1 MWLWLLTGG
10 EPRRST
16 RAVRSGSSCKTWRPT
31 LPGCRG
37 TWRAAMPRPR
47 AAAVG
52 HEGPSSGDLLKSLA
66 SQFEDYV
73 RELGRLNL
81 AYARGL
87 QDLAT
92 TSSERLQ
99 DVVSGAATRAEH
111 GRSSTSVRRA
121 GPNSGPGAASSP
133 QAASP
138 PHAALAL
145 DGPIGGTAS
154 GAFTVAN
161 PREETVRL
169 SFDAGLLTDRTGS
182 SGEAGSDAMSSAE
195 GFAPAFA
202 FDPATLELAPGS
214 ESTVTVTLRLPARTF
229 KAGRDYRG
237 EVQVVGGD
245 GAVLDV
251 TVRPRTRST
260 PKPGGDEGDAKKARR
275 RRRRRRRRLR
285 RRRLRRRSRQRR
297 SDQLVRRVHLVSKG
311 EALAH
316 QPRHMRAGHQ
326 PGQRARH
333 RRARRSGGV
342 AELRCLA
349 RGIPIPPAHRPGLVA
364 GGQWWPARQPGQRL
378 RCRSTEPGAVSRAGE
393 MWSARA
399 GQLRDQAVHRAPRAV
414 LAPEQI
420 ALARYASLSEDHV
433 PASRVAD
440 GDHVAAAGKRRAG
453 RVQQIAH
460 HDGVAGDQPPV
471 RTTEDDGRA
480 GSHQLDPSSLRCL
493 CCRFLLLLLGVEIGR
508 HPLGPDTVLS
518 RRPVVARCSTRRSP
532 TTT

>member
-1 MWLWLLTGG
+1 MAVAADGWRTASEHSGG
-10 EPRRST
+10 SVWQQLQDLATDAARLQGNVARSY
-16 RAVRSGSSCKTWRPT
+16 
-31 LPGCRG
+31 
-37 TWRAAMPRPR
+37 AAAAR
-47 AAAVG
+47 AAVG

-260 PKPGGDEGDAKKARR
+260 PKPAVKAKKATA
-275 RRRRRRRRLR
+275 
-285 RRRLRRRSRQRR
+285 
-297 SDQLVRRVHLVSKG
+297 KK
-311 EALAH
+311 ATAKK
-316 QPRHMRAGHQ
+316 A
-326 PGQRARH
+326 
-333 RRARRSGGV
+333 V
-342 AELRCLA
+342 AKKAAAKKQAAAKR
-349 RGIPIPPAHRPGLVA
+349 PA
-364 GGQWWPARQPGQRL
+364 
-378 RCRSTEPGAVSRAGE
+378 
-393 MWSARA
+393 
-399 GQLRDQAVHRAPRAV
+399 RAPRT
-414 LAPEQI
+414 P
-420 ALARYASLSEDHV
+420 R
-433 PASRVAD
+433 
-440 GDHVAAAGKRRAG
+440 
-453 RVQQIAH
+453 QQ
-460 HDGVAGDQPPV
+460 G
-471 RTTEDDGRA
+471 
-480 GSHQLDPSSLRCL
+480 
-493 CCRFLLLLLGVEIGR
+493 
-508 HPLGPDTVLS
+508 
-518 RRPVVARCSTRRSP
+518 
-532 TTT
+532 